1 MHFILQQT
9 SDPTMTLND
18 FWEIYKD
25 DLEKRLWK
33 TTMKQK
39 EYVMK
44 DKVLSYLGNMPINAI
59 TTHMICKWQE
69 EMIDKGFK
77 PTYLK
82 TINNQLSAILNYAV
96 RFYEL
101 RSNPCHKAC
110 IRAKLAEKKQEIQN
124 EQKNKQHTHS
134 QNKDR
139 GAR

>member
-1 MHFILQQT
+1 
-9 SDPTMTLND
+9 MTLND
-18 FWEIYKD
+18 FWEIYKAD
-25 DLEKRLWK
+25 MEKRLWK

-39 EYVMK
+39 KYVMK
-44 DKVLSYLGNMPINAI
+44 DKVLPYFGNMPINAI
-59 TTHMICKWQE
+59 TAPMICKWQK

-82 TINNQLSAILNYAV
+82 TINNQLSSILNYAV
-96 RFYEL
+96 RLYEL

-124 EQKNKQHTHS
+124 EQKNKQRTRS
-134 QNKDR
+134 QNKDW